1 MYRFIETI
9 KLLDGNFFNLDYH
22 QRRMEQTMLQFFGHK
37 GDIRL
42 AHFLTQQSFPESGL
56 FKCRIVYDKTI
67 LSVEFLPYTIKPLRS
82 LKVVQNNSIQ
92 YAHKFESRDQ
102 LIMLYNQ
109 REQHDD
115 VIIVKNNLL
124 TDASYANLIFF
135 DGKSWFTPSSFLLN
149 GTMRQIL
156 IDQRKIKTAQISL
169 SDITNFE
176 KVKLINSMLGFEGP
190 EIPVSQ
196 IEV

>member
-169 SDITNFE
+169 SDIANFE
-176 KVKLINSMLGFEGP
+176 KVKLINSMVGFEGP
-190 EIPVSQ
+190 DIATSQ
-196 IEV
+196 IEI